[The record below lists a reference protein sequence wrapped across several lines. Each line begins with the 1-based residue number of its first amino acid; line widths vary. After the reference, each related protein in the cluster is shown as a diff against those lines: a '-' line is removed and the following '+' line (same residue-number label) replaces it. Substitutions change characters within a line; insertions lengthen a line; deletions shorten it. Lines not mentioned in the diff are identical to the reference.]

1 MNARTAT
8 ALLAEFGDADAL
20 LAAARAARAQG
31 HVDIEAYAPHPV
43 EGLADALGA
52 TRDAIAPAML
62 CGGLLGGGGT
72 FALECWS
79 AVFAYPVNVGGRP
92 LFSWPAFLPAAIE
105 MCLLG
110 AALAGVAA
118 MLVGNGL
125 PRLHHPLF
133 EVEGFERASDDR
145 YFLLLPATDAAARH
159 MLERQAALTIREV
172 AA

>member
-1 MNARTAT
+1 
-8 ALLAEFGDADAL
+8 
-20 LAAARAARAQG
+20 
-31 HVDIEAYAPHPV
+31 
-43 EGLADALGA
+43 
-52 TRDAIAPAML
+52 
-62 CGGLLGGGGT
+62 
-72 FALECWS
+72 
-79 AVFAYPVNVGGRP
+79 
-92 LFSWPAFLPAAIE
+92 